1 MKCKMHGCDANK
13 GGSSCLLCVEIPQR
27 NKTNQCASCNPGH
40 YLNHEGEC
48 REWGCVT
55 DQNTDCRSCVDISN
69 RTSARSC
76 EACHT
81 GYYLSAGGKCEPFTC
96 DMATDGGKC
105 LDCVDQNF
113 RTSGA
118 DCSECNDG
126 FYLDGVV
133 CKPWDC
139 HITADNGCKASASL
153 FVNTRAKACS
163 VKRFIIALHSS
174 LSFALLSRTSLFF
187 SQSLLYIF
195 SHSLPS
201 LSTLSSLSSLPP
213 SLPTLFPRPLSVFI
227 SLVLLYCPTP
237 QACPDQAL
245 RSSHSTC
252 SSCNAGYN
260 LIAGGKC
267 EPFTCDTATSGGK
280 CRECVNQNFRTSG
293 ADCSKCNNGFYLDG
307 AVCQPWDCVRAGE
320 TGCKASA
327 MRTVVLLGDTS
338 LYLALISISM
348 FGRNCRP

>member
-1 MKCKMHGCDANK
+1 MKCKMHGCDANE
-13 GGSSCLLCVEIPQR
+13 GGSSCLLCVEISQR

-55 DQNTDCRSCVDISN
+55 DQNTDCQSCVETED

-76 EACHT
+76 EACYT

-105 LDCVDQNF
+105 QECVDQNF

-126 FYLDGVV
+126 FYLDGAV

-174 LSFALLSRTSLFF
+174 LSFALSLTHLPLFF
-187 SQSLLYIF
+187 PIAPLYLLTFPTLSFHSLLSLLVAPLS
-195 SHSLPS
+195 SH
-201 LSTLSSLSSLPP
+201 TLSSP
-213 SLPTLFPRPLSVFI
+213 SLCLYLSRFTLLSDTAGLPRPGTPVVPFH
-227 SLVLLYCPTP
+227 LLK
-237 QACPDQAL
+237 L
-245 RSSHSTC
+245 
-252 SSCNAGYN
+252 
-260 LIAGGKC
+260 
-267 EPFTCDTATSGGK
+267 
-280 CRECVNQNFRTSG
+280 
-293 ADCSKCNNGFYLDG
+293 
-307 AVCQPWDCVRAGE
+307 
-320 TGCKASA
+320 
-327 MRTVVLLGDTS
+327 
-338 LYLALISISM
+338 
-348 FGRNCRP
+348 